1 MGNCISST
9 EQTNDN
15 YQPQRHHRHNKNNG
29 RRGRSEMYIQSMAR
43 VGSRVYKQN
52 SLDDNNDDND
62 GDRQTARTTLTE
74 HKASTYNHVH
84 QIVEQSIDDIY
95 ATNNRNSGDSSLSG
109 KVGLRNLGNT
119 CFMNSSLQCLSNTI
133 PLTDYVLGYDYRGE
147 INHDN
152 ILGTQGQLVTSY
164 AELIKNLWLG
174 SSSSCTPTTFKSIL
188 GQYAPQFE
196 GYEQQ
201 DSQELLSYLLDG
213 IHEDLNRVKNKP
225 YIEDK
230 DCDGTNDEGDAITAW
245 SNYLQRNQSIIVDMF
260 QGQLRSTMTCQKQ
273 QPDGTLGCGHR
284 NIKFDPFMYLSLP
297 ISNECNTLNDCLDL
311 FCEEEV
317 LTGDEQWYCTKCKC
331 LVDATKKIDLFMLPA
346 ILIVHL
352 KRFKFSNSGHRSKID
367 TCIQYPLTDWN
378 LSKQKKSIGGI
389 YPLYDLYA
397 ISQHHGTVGGGHYTA
412 HCKNRFDGRWYN
424 FNDSQCHAIDS
435 KKTQE
440 DEQLGI
446 SSSAYCLFYNRVEK
460 VAQTNGKC
468 IEKKVVIRRQSIG
481 RPELWPHL
489 QREKISSWTSVR
501 LNDFIW
507 NDDVNSIDE
516 DKKNDVDD
524 DTAQNQQYTIN
535 EEEEAYE
542 C

>member
-15 YQPQRHHRHNKNNG
+15 YQQQRHHRHNKKNG
-29 RRGRSEMYIQSMAR
+29 RRDRSEMYIQSMAR

-52 SLDDNNDDND
+52 SLDDNNDND
-62 GDRQTARTTLTE
+62 GERQTARTTLTE

-109 KVGLRNLGNT
+109 KVGLSNLGNT

-152 ILGTQGQLVTSY
+152 ILGTQGQLVTAY
-164 AELIKNLWLG
+164 AELIKNIWLG
-174 SSSSCTPTTFKSIL
+174 FSSSCTPTTFKSIL

-273 QPDGTLGCGHR
+273 QPDGTLGW
-284 NIKFDPFMYLSLP
+284 IP
-297 ISNECNTLNDCLDL
+297 IGSED
-311 FCEEEV
+311 F
-317 LTGDEQWYCTKCKC
+317 
-331 LVDATKKIDLFMLPA
+331 
-346 ILIVHL
+346 
-352 KRFKFSNSGHRSKID
+352 
-367 TCIQYPLTDWN
+367 
-378 LSKQKKSIGGI
+378 
-389 YPLYDLYA
+389 
-397 ISQHHGTVGGGHYTA
+397 GT
-412 HCKNRFDGRWYN
+412 F
-424 FNDSQCHAIDS
+424 
-435 KKTQE
+435 
-440 DEQLGI
+440 
-446 SSSAYCLFYNRVEK
+446 
-460 VAQTNGKC
+460 
-468 IEKKVVIRRQSIG
+468 
-481 RPELWPHL
+481 
-489 QREKISSWTSVR
+489 
-501 LNDFIW
+501 
-507 NDDVNSIDE
+507 
-516 DKKNDVDD
+516 
-524 DTAQNQQYTIN
+524 
-535 EEEEAYE
+535 
-542 C
+542 